1 MYGIGRGKAIGHLL
15 KGALPDPSWV
25 PHGFSLLG
33 NGDAET
39 SVTVGMDLRDEE
51 CAGAPASDPE
61 LEHLRRQPRP
71 AARFRVGDRVSNNSG
86 GRFGVIAP
94 ESKQWIDAVRL
105 PGGDLRAG
113 HWSYAVA
120 WDGQMGLTIRY
131 AEDLLRSERESRK
144 IC

>member
-25 PHGFSLLG
+25 PHDLALPGY
-33 NGDAET
+33 GDTESA
-39 SVTVGMDLRDEE
+39 VTGGIDVLEE
-51 CAGAPASDPE
+51 EGAGDPASDPE

-94 ESKQWIDAVRL
+94 EPKQWTDAVRL
-105 PGGDLRAG
+105 SGGDLRAG

-131 AEDLLRSERESRK
+131 AEDLLRSARESRK